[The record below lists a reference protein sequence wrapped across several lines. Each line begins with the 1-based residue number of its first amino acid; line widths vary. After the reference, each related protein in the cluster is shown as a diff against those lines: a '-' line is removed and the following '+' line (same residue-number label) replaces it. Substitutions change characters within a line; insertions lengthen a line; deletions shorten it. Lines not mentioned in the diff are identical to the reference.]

1 MNMDVASTPP
11 FGPALIG
18 QTEKALDAIL
28 RRELSGTGVS
38 PTGWVL
44 LKLAEGAGGR
54 LERQGLVDLAAAE
67 AKFEPAKAEAEIASL
82 LSQGLLEAD
91 ADEIVVTPNARE
103 LQARVVGTTDEI
115 RGRLWGDVAE
125 GELATAGRVLGTVLV
140 RANAELGYSI

>member
-1 MNMDVASTPP
+1 MDVQTPTA

-28 RRELSGTGVS
+28 VRELAGTGLS
-38 PTGWVL
+38 ASGWVI

-54 LERQGLVDLAAAE
+54 LAPQDLVDLGKAQ
-67 AKFEPAKAEAEIASL
+67 AKFAVDKSTAAIESALSL
-82 LSQGLLEAD
+82 GLLEAD
-91 ADEIVVTPNARE
+91 RGELVLTPAARE

-115 RGRLWGDVAE
+115 RGRLWGDLPEAD
-125 GELATAGRVLGTVLV
+125 LAAAGRVLSTALS